1 MQLRV
6 LILGSNCRKQEK
18 VWQHIKGLIAKF
30 KKRFVKVRKCPL
42 VHVIFSGKTL
52 GRNHSLIYL
61 AWHALGQT
69 FSKKW
74 NMMPLLHWV
83 PFSSK
88 VDYYNRLK
96 RFTLKAGAGS
106 SNRLST
112 SRFVRFYFL
121 SGHSKI
127 QNSDW
132 TIWCMEPPTRT
143 RGNFEELAL
152 KEQMRY
158 SDQRSILLLELVK
171 RSKNVSTHLMKLFV
185 GCLLENNN
193 NSCIKN
199 NNNMIHSS
207 FMILFDIYETQGL
220 RRRS

>member
-1 MQLRV
+1 M
-6 LILGSNCRKQEK
+6 
-18 VWQHIKGLIAKF
+18 
-30 KKRFVKVRKCPL
+30 
-42 VHVIFSGKTL
+42 
-52 GRNHSLIYL
+52 
-61 AWHALGQT
+61 
-69 FSKKW
+69 
-74 NMMPLLHWV
+74 

-106 SNRLST
+106 SNRLYT
-112 SRFVRFYFL
+112 SRFVRFYLL

-143 RGNFEELAL
+143 RENFEEQPL
-152 KEQMRY
+152 KEQMRC

-185 GCLLENNN
+185 GKKNNN
-193 NSCIKN
+193 NYIEN

-207 FMILFDIYETQGL
+207 FMILFNIYETQGL
-220 RRRS
+220 RSRS